1 MDYWLRF
8 MQRYPRVDDLAAAT
22 EDEVLRLWQGL
33 GYYSRARNLHAAA
46 RQIAHRGSFPD
57 TFQEI
62 RQLKGVGDYTAAA
75 VASIAFH
82 RPVAVVDG
90 NVYRVLSRYFGIFT
104 PINST
109 EGKKEFAALA
119 QSLLPPQAPAR
130 YNEALMDFGAL
141 QCKPVTAAK
150 ASPKTRSNIG
160 ETLQPDLFSPS
171 PAVDHS
177 VSAARLL
184 SSAAPSFCAQCPL
197 GEGCVAYREGWVA
210 QLPVK
215 LKKTKVKTRRM
226 TYLYIRCKGHI
237 ALRRR
242 GSGDIWQGLW
252 EPVLYKDVEDKS
264 TPAHAAQRKEMP
276 LEMET
281 GIAPTLAALPFQTI
295 EFSLC
300 VAPTCSHPPHPS
312 GRLLYVGHRR
322 SSCASSRIYLDS
334 GREPRPI
341 CHPPPRRVI
350 FRSGVSIVFL
360 HSSSLFLLPYP
371 KPCAP
376 RICVSFYKS

>member
-1 MDYWLRF
+1 M
-8 MQRYPRVDDLAAAT
+8 
-22 EDEVLRLWQGL
+22 
-33 GYYSRARNLHAAA
+33 
-46 RQIAHRGSFPD
+46 
-57 TFQEI
+57 
-62 RQLKGVGDYTAAA
+62 GDYTAAA

-150 ASPKTRSNIG
+150 ASLKTHSYIG

-276 LEMET
+276 LETET
-281 GIAPTLAALPFQTI
+281 SIAPTLAALPFQTI
-295 EFSLC
+295 EATSRCVSLRH
-300 VAPTCSHPPHPS
+300 VLTHRILLADFYTWDTDVRPALPPEYIWIREEDIDQYAIP
-312 GRLLYVGHRR
+312 RLV
-322 SSCASSRIYLDS
+322 
-334 GREPRPI
+334 E
-341 CHPPPRRVI
+341 
-350 FRSGVSIVFL
+350 
-360 HSSSLFLLPYP
+360 LFLE
-371 KPCAP
+371 AA
-376 RICVSFYKS
+376 SQ